1 MLREKFKWRKPQNES
16 TDAGHGGGPTR
27 ISVEVSVMGMERR
40 GWIIW
45 SYCLVNQR
53 WEEPGDKIKP
63 PGKPGGWMIRA
74 G

>member
-1 MLREKFKWRKPQNES
+1 MLREKFKWRPHKNES

-27 ISVEVSVMGMERR
+27 SSVEVPVMGMERR

-53 WEEPGDKIKP
+53 WEEPGNKIN
-63 PGKPGGWMIRA
+63 REVSLAA

>member
-1 MLREKFKWRKPQNES
+1 MLREKSKWRAHKDES

-27 ISVEVSVMGMERR
+27 ISVEIPVMGMERR

-45 SYCLVNQR
+45 SYCLVNQK
-53 WEEPGDKIKP
+53 WKELSDKIKP
-63 PGKPGGWMIRA
+63 PDYLVA